1 MKKKDKTPLMLRVV
15 SWLFP
20 KVEKIAPW
28 LAKRWFVSIF
38 FTPIRYK
45 IPPPEIEL
53 INQASK
59 YYLEYEGKKIQ
70 VYEWGEG
77 IPILM
82 AHGWMG
88 RGSQFR
94 QFIPEFNRA
103 GFKVVA
109 FDATGHGNS
118 EGGKSHIM
126 EFASIIESL
135 VSKYDFKMVVGHSI
149 GGVASLHAILNTN
162 FTNKLVM
169 ISSPTVASKIVEEF
183 LRRLNASEVV
193 TDYLYQYIKTKFGK
207 TFEEYSASYIVKD
220 LKNVELLLIHDQ
232 DDIEVTIDNAQ
243 VICEKYPQARL
254 ITTHG
259 LGHTR
264 ILKDENVIKA
274 CLAFATSNIKAVA

>member
-28 LAKRWFVSIF
+28 FAKRWFVSIF
-38 FTPIRYK
+38 FTPLRYK
-45 IPPPEIEL
+45 MPPPEIEL
-53 INQASK
+53 ISEANK
-59 YYLEYEGKKIQ
+59 YYLDHDGKKVQ

-77 IPILM
+77 SPILM
-82 AHGWMG
+82 VHGWMG
-88 RGSQFR
+88 RGAQFR
-94 QFIPEFNRA
+94 KFIPEFNQA
-103 GFKVVA
+103 GFKVIA

-126 EFASIIESL
+126 EFAYIIERL
-135 VSKYDFKMVVGHSI
+135 ARKYDFKMVIGHSI
-149 GGVASLHAILNTN
+149 GGAASLHAILNTK
-162 FTNKLVM
+162 FANKLVM
-169 ISSPTVASKIVEEF
+169 ISSPTIASKIVEEF
-183 LRRLNASEVV
+183 LRRLNATEAV
-193 TDYLYQYIKTKFGK
+193 TDYFYQFVKTKFGK
-207 TFEEYSASYIVKD
+207 TFEEYSASYIVKN

-243 VICEKYPQARL
+243 VMCDKYPQARL